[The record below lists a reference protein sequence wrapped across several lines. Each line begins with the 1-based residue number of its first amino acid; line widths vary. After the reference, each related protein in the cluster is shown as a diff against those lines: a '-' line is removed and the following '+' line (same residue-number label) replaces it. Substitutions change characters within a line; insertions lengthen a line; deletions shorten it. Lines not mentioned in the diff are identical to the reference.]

1 MRFVMRFSTVLV
13 LLFVAGCGTINLVAE
28 KSVDPLMES
37 FVRAAAEQTGT
48 EITKMD
54 ENDPWAYAWDD
65 VSFEELP
72 DHQRAAKELQRAK
85 YFSIE
90 LRVENELWNVSYRQY
105 GDEWMLNNV
114 STALINPRTEI
125 LFPTARLGKLANL
138 SVHPVFKHFIPPRHH
153 NAKKNHDAIYKR
165 SKNKRAAD

>member
-1 MRFVMRFSTVLV
+1 MSFVMRSSIVLV
-13 LLFVAGCGTINLVAE
+13 LLLVAGCGTINLVAE
-28 KSVDPLMES
+28 KSVDPVMES
-37 FVRAAAEQTGT
+37 FVRAAAEQTET

-65 VSFEELP
+65 IPIEELP
-72 DHQRAAKELQRAK
+72 DHERAAKELHRAK

-114 STALINPRTEI
+114 STALINPQTEI
-125 LFPTARLGKLANL
+125 LFPTARLGKLSNI
-138 SVHPVFKHFIPPRHH
+138 SGHPVFKHFIPPRHH

-165 SKNKRAAD
+165 SKNKRVAG